1 MFFGSDSVALALFII
16 LHRTWSSFIKIGKV
30 RSFLEV
36 KRLRLTVAF
45 SKDGLVSVVLVT
57 HHQEISRQDI

>member
-1 MFFGSDSVALALFII
+1 MLFGSDNIALALFII
-16 LHRTWSSFIKIGKV
+16 LHRTWSSFIKIHKV

-36 KRLRLTVAF
+36 NRLRLTVVF
-45 SKDGLVSVVLVT
+45 SRDGLVSVVLVT